1 MILTLTDTLEE
12 TKAQDLTFHTLSFT
26 LTSTMADM
34 STVFIKTVP
43 YITETSSFSIE
54 RMAMIRDVVPIT
66 SEILPTGTIHSAPA
80 VEARVEPRH
89 DVNVLV
95 YCCVIAAVVTF
106 FAGYRFNQLSHEKDM
121 RRRSGGDEEAA
132 GDDGSVFGNP
142 SRDWRGWARGERIR
156 APRLEG
162 LYDESKLCSVLKLK
176 NG

>member
-95 YCCVIAAVVTF
+95 YCYVIAAVVTF

-121 RRRSGGDEEAA
+121 RRR
-132 GDDGSVFGNP
+132 
-142 SRDWRGWARGERIR
+142 
-156 APRLEG
+156 
-162 LYDESKLCSVLKLK
+162 
-176 NG
+176 